1 MECESPAVGI
11 DTAALR
17 NTHCQ
22 NNDALPQSVD
32 GNEWK
37 YYSIGAME
45 EVSEKVQKTSTHRD
59 TSCVAADG
67 AGVECDVAVADVD
80 AATLHPEKGT
90 SIQRGDG

>member
-45 EVSEKVQKTSTHRD
+45 EVSEKVQKTSTHCI
-59 TSCVAADG
+59 SCVAVNG
-67 AGVECDVAVADVD
+67 ATVKGHSASPDVD
-80 AATLHPEKGT
+80 AAALHLEKEM